1 MSSTETIMMQ
11 ALNIQQGRIQMID
24 KKIETI
30 ANISQMKS
38 DELSKKMDSILKAV
52 SKQDDKKDENK
63 AETED

>member
-1 MSSTETIMMQ
+1 
-11 ALNIQQGRIQMID
+11 MID

-52 SKQDDKKDENK
+52 SK
-63 AETED
+63 